1 MIKSKERTTE
11 YYVIIQPRHREHPP
25 ICYRG
30 YAKDEEEAVSAVF
43 DSDWHKQV
51 LDVKVSNKIK
61 WNADTVNNYWKEY
74 GEPTENIETEERL
87 F

>member
-1 MIKSKERTTE
+1 MVKSEERTTE
-11 YYVIIQPRHREHPP
+11 YYVIVQPRHREHPP

-61 WNADTVNNYWKEY
+61 WNADTVNNYWQEY

>member
-1 MIKSKERTTE
+1 MIKSEERATE
-11 YYVIIQPRHREHPP
+11 YCVVIQPRHREHPP

-43 DSDWHKQV
+43 DSDWHKQL

-61 WNADTVNNYWKEY
+61 WNADTVNNYWQEY